1 MRIANGGPEQTMKG
15 TPIRKWACGDQARQ
29 AVLALGVAV
38 MLLSS
43 IALAQQAV
51 EAWVQRYNGPENGDD
66 MAVAMAVDAEGN
78 VIVTGSSLAPAGHP
92 SDYVTIKY
100 SSAGVPVW
108 TNRYG
113 GPGNG
118 NDVAAAL
125 AVDASGNVV
134 VTGSSEASDSYP
146 DYATI
151 KYSGAGLPLWTNR
164 YRYNGP
170 EISLNNPCAVA
181 VDASGNVFLTGCSEI
196 IGASQENDYLTIK
209 YSSAGVPLWTNR
221 YNGPANGPDMARAI
235 AVDTK
240 GNVYVTG
247 DSQQI
252 ANDIVYSDYL
262 TIAYSE
268 AGLPLWT
275 NSYNGP
281 ADCGDM
287 ASAIA
292 VHANGI
298 VYVTGSSDSGESGT
312 IDWATIAY
320 STAGVPLWTNRYGGP
335 GADFATAVAVDA
347 DANAVVTGALQS
359 DPSRFRDSV
368 TIKYSSAGVPLWTNR
383 YGPGYG
389 YALAMDGSGNAYLT
403 GASPIGSYEDY
414 ATLAYSSAGV
424 PLWTNL
430 YNGPANRGDSPQ
442 ALAADSKG
450 NVYVTGNSTGTNG
463 NLDFATIK
471 YVIPPI
477 IIRQPLS
484 CTNPVGTTASF
495 SVEAIGGTPL
505 GYQWRRDETNLVEGD
520 RVSGVTT
527 ADLSIANVQLEDAC
541 DYTVVVTNE
550 WGSAT
555 SVAAHLTV
563 TIPPSAGRFTN
574 LAYSPTAGFSFV
586 FRDGTLGRSYRI
598 QRSSSLAEGT
608 WADWQSFTYSEPL
621 ALTDLGATRVER
633 RFYRA
638 ITP

>member
-1 MRIANGGPEQTMKG
+1 MVV
-15 TPIRKWACGDQARQ
+15 PIFPAA
-29 AVLALGVAV
+29 LALVPPA
-38 MLLSS
+38 SQ
-43 IALAQQAV
+43 AQGAI

-66 MAVAMAVDAEGN
+66 TAVAMAVDLQGD

-100 SSAGVPVW
+100 SSAGLSVW

-118 NDVAAAL
+118 GDYANAI

-134 VTGSSEASDSYP
+134 VTGTSDGSDGFS

-170 EISLNNPCAVA
+170 GISINAAMAVA
-181 VDASGNVFLTGCSEI
+181 VDASGNVFVTGFSEM
-196 IGASQENDYLTIK
+196 IGASQEWDYLTIK

-221 YNGPANGPDMARAI
+221 YNGPANGPDVASSI

-247 DSQQI
+247 HSQQI
-252 ANDIVYSDYL
+252 INEIVYSDYL

-292 VHANGI
+292 VHANGT
-298 VYVTGSSDSGESGT
+298 VCVTGASDGGDNRS
-312 IDWATIAY
+312 IDWATVAY
-320 STAGVPLWTNRYGGP
+320 SSAGVPLWTNTYGGP
-335 GADFATAVAVDA
+335 GGDFATAVAVDT
-347 DANAVVTGALQS
+347 DGNAVVTGSLQS
-359 DPSRFRDSV
+359 DSSRPSDSV

-383 YGPGYG
+383 YGPGPAN
-389 YALAMDGSGNAYLT
+389 ALAMDGSGNAYVT
-403 GASPIGSYEDY
+403 GPSRIGSSEDY
-414 ATLAYSSAGV
+414 ATIAYSSEGV

-430 YNGPANRGDSPQ
+430 YNGPGNSGDSSQ
-442 ALAADSKG
+442 ALAVDSRG
-450 NVYVTGNSTGTNG
+450 NVYVTGDSTGTGG

-471 YVIPPI
+471 YVIPPFI
-477 IIRQPLS
+477 SRQPLS
-484 CTNPVGTTASF
+484 RTNAVGSTACF
-495 SVEAIGGTPL
+495 TVEAVGGTPL
-505 GYQWRRDETNLVEGD
+505 SYQWRREGTNLVDGLKA
-520 RVSGVTT
+520 SGVATT
-527 ADLSIANVQLEDAC
+527 NLLIANVQLEDAC
-541 DYTVVVTNE
+541 DYSVVVTNE

-555 SVAAHLTV
+555 STIAHLTMV
-563 TIPPSAGRFTN
+563 APPSAGRVTN
-574 LAYSPTAGFSFV
+574 LAYAPQAGFSFI
-586 FRDGTLGRSYRI
+586 FRDATIGQPYRI
-598 QRSSSLAEGT
+598 QRSTSAAESS
-608 WADWQSFTYSEPL
+608 WMDWLNFTYTEPM
-621 ALTDLGATRVER
+621 ALTDGGATATSR

-638 ITP
+638 ISP